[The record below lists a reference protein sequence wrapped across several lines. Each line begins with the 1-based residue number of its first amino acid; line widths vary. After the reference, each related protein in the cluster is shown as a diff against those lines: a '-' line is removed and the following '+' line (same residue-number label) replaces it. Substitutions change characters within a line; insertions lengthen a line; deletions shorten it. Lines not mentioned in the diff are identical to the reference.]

1 MAEPFDTLME
11 VQEHDTALDQLRHR
25 IDALPERA
33 ELTAIATRL
42 ASLAAT
48 TAEVQ
53 ARVDDLSGSQR
64 SLEQQIASTA
74 KRRHEIEG
82 RMESGQVASRDL
94 QAMDHEVH
102 SLAARTA
109 QLEEDELVLM
119 EEQEPL
125 DAVLAEHAATREAL
139 SAEVGRLE
147 AAIAEAVSG
156 LEASI
161 AEVAAR
167 RVEVAARLPEELS
180 GRYELLRSRLGGIGA
195 ARLVGDHCDGCHL
208 VLSSVEVERIR
219 RLPDDQLATCPECD
233 RILVR

>member
-1 MAEPFDTLME
+1 MAEPFDLLME
-11 VQEHDTALDQLRHR
+11 VQDHDTVLDQLRHR
-25 IDALPERA
+25 IDTLPERT
-33 ELTAIATRL
+33 ELQAVTQRL

-48 TAEVQ
+48 SSEVRS
-53 ARVDDLSGSQR
+53 RVDELSGSQHH
-64 SLEQQIASTA
+64 LEQQIAALA

-82 RMESGQVASRDL
+82 RMESGQVPSRDL

-102 SLAARTA
+102 QLRARMA
-109 QLEEDELVLM
+109 QLEEDQLVLM

-125 DAVLAEHAATREAL
+125 DAVLVEHAAAEAAL
-139 SAEVGRLE
+139 TTEAGRLE
-147 AAIAEAVSG
+147 SAISQAVSA

-161 AEVAAR
+161 AEVEAIRTAA
-167 RVEVAARLPEELS
+167 AAGLPGELAE
-180 GRYELLRSRLGGIGA
+180 RYELLRSRLGGIGA

-219 RLPDDQLATCPECD
+219 RLPPDQLATCPECD